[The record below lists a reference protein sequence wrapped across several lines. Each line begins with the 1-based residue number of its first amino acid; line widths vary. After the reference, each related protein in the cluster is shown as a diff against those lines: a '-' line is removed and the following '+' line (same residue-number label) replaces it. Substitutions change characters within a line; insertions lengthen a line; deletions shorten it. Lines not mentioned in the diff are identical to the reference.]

1 MKIEM
6 HSHTNHSSSCGK
18 VEPELA
24 MKLFAEAG
32 YDVVVCTDHYNTYNL
47 NRFEGTPLEKTQ
59 QWLRGYEMAKAAG
72 ERHGV
77 NVVFGL
83 EARIPGSENDY
94 LIYGAEPNFVLEN
107 PELHHLDL
115 MSLQELCHQYGA
127 LLIQAH
133 PNRPM
138 CFPASHLCLDGLEVS
153 NGNPR
158 QKNNNFMTLRQA
170 EANPKLIR
178 VSGSD
183 FHQVPDVNRGGIVTD
198 MDVRTSADVAACLR
212 SGDYRLIT
220 IDL

>member
-24 MKLFAEAG
+24 MKMFADAG
-32 YDVVVCTDHYNTYNL
+32 YDVVVCTDHFNTYNL
-47 NRFEGTPLEKTQ
+47 NRFEGTPLEKAQ
-59 QWLRGYEMAKAAG
+59 QWLHGYELAKEAG

-77 NVVFGL
+77 NVLFGL
-83 EARIPGSENDY
+83 EARIPGSDNDY

-107 PELHHLDL
+107 PQLNELDQI
-115 MSLQELCHQYGA
+115 SLHELCKKYGA

-138 CFPASHLCLDGLEVS
+138 CFPASHLCLDGIEVS

-158 QKNNNFMTLRQA
+158 QKNNNAKSLYQA
-170 EANPKLIR
+170 EKNPKLIR

-183 FHQVPDVNRGGIVTD
+183 FHQIPDMDRGGILTD
-198 MDVRTSADVAACLR
+198 RDIRTGKDLVDCLR
-212 SGDYRLIT
+212 SGEYSLIT

>member
-1 MKIEM
+1 MKIEL
-6 HSHTNHSSSCGK
+6 HSHSEHSSHCGK
-18 VEPELA
+18 VEPDLQ

-32 YDVVVCTDHYNTYNL
+32 YDLVVATDHYNTYNIDC
-47 NRFEGTPLEKTQ
+47 FSGTPVEKARE
-59 QWLRGYEMAKAAG
+59 WLKGYEQMKEAG

-77 NVVFGL
+77 KVVFGL

-94 LIYGAEPNFVLEN
+94 LIFGAEPNFVLEN
-107 PELHHLDL
+107 PELHKLDL
-115 MSLQELCHQYGA
+115 PSLYDLCHKYNA

-138 CFPASHLCLDGLEVS
+138 CFTASHTFLDGIEVS

-158 QKNNNFMTLRQA
+158 QKNNNHMTLRQA
-170 EANPKLIR
+170 ELDPAMIR
-178 VSGSD
+178 TSGSD
-183 FHQVPDVNRGGIVTD
+183 FHQVPDLDRGGILTD

-212 SGDYRLIT
+212 SGNYQLIT